1 MPSDEIS
8 EPMLRNTFDSE
19 NFKILRKKTKLQKT
33 TKTFVPGFWLSS
45 EKKFDF
51 KKEKK
56 IVEIKM
62 FPHSNKSLHLK
73 PHYLK
78 LEFKE
83 EFP

>member
-1 MPSDEIS
+1 MKYLNQVEKHFRFREFQDFE
-8 EPMLRNTFDSE
+8 
-19 NFKILRKKTKLQKT
+19 KKTKLQT

-73 PHYLK
+73 PYYLK